1 MAEYKKKN
9 VKKVKAVKPR
19 KSAVSENYKIT
30 PFKDI
35 DDEISVKSAKD
46 AKAERRFEK
55 KKEKYLNK
63 AKPEKRVVY
72 SNKTPA
78 ELNRSSGIQ
87 VLSGSKN
94 SKKIKRLSA
103 LISAILIIGSVL
115 LVQLLSP
122 TGISDLIRNSFLTL
136 GAGTGFPKSVNG
148 STVKDVYYINGAI
161 ATVTDTY
168 IEIYSE
174 SGKEVLSLQHGHTS
188 PEVCISANRILLYD
202 KYNQFV
208 SLFDFSGMLFSR
220 EIEGK
225 ISSAFI
231 GRNGT
236 FGIITQP
243 GDCASELTV
252 FDKNNKQ
259 LLAYKSANDLLGSAA
274 VSDSGKYISVVG
286 INASSGDFVSKIKV
300 FKSNSNKVISE
311 SEIKGLV
318 ISINSFG
325 RSKFVATQSNKMY
338 SVAAKN
344 AQITEITENELIQ
357 SRFFNSNNVLLV
369 RGADSNLDA
378 SNVKVI
384 NRSGKTVLDCNII
397 SNPDKVQYNDE
408 YLAAA
413 KGSIIYVYNKE
424 SKKVYSTDCGADA
437 SKFVLV
443 KNKLYVACNENILEY
458 KITVKEK

>member
-1 MAEYKKKN
+1 MAEYKKRN

-19 KSAVSENYKIT
+19 KSAVSDNYKIT

-35 DDEISVKSAKD
+35 DEEISVKSAKD

-87 VLSGSKN
+87 ILNGNKN
-94 SKKIKRLSA
+94 TKKIKRLST
-103 LISAILIIGSVL
+103 LISAILIIGTIL
-115 LVQLLSP
+115 LVQVLSP
-122 TGISDLIRNSFLTL
+122 TGIPDLIRNSFLTM

-148 STVKDVYYINGAI
+148 STVKDVYYVNGAI
-161 ATVTDTY
+161 AAVTDTY

-174 SGKEVLSLQHGHTS
+174 NAKDVLSLQHGHTS
-188 PEVCISANRILLYD
+188 PEVCVSANRILLYD
-202 KYNQFV
+202 KYNQNISV
-208 SLFDFSGMLFSR
+208 FDFSGLLYTR

-236 FGIITQP
+236 FGVVTQP
-243 GDCASELTV
+243 GDCASCLTV

-259 LLAYKSANDLLGSAA
+259 LFNYKSASELLGSAA
-274 VSDSGKYISVVG
+274 VSDSGKYIAVVG
-286 INASSGDFVSKIKV
+286 INASGRDFISKIKM

-311 SEIKGLV
+311 TEVKGLV
-318 ISINSFG
+318 LSVNSFG
-325 RSKFVATQSNKMY
+325 SGKFIATESDKMY
-338 SVAAKN
+338 IVSAKN
-344 AQITEITENELIQ
+344 SQINNFTDTELIQ
-357 SRFFNSNNVLLV
+357 SRFFNSSSALIV

-378 SNVKVI
+378 SNVQVY
-384 NRSGKTVLDCNII
+384 NRSGKAVFDCNIV
-397 SNPDKVQYNDE
+397 SDPDKVQYNDK
-408 YLAAA
+408 YLAAS
-413 KGSIIYVYNKE
+413 KGSIIYVYNKDA
-424 SKKVYSTDCGADA
+424 KKVYSTDCGADA
-437 SKFVLV
+437 KRFVLV
-443 KNKLYVACNENILEY
+443 KDKLFVACNENILEY
-458 KITVKEK
+458 KIKVKEK